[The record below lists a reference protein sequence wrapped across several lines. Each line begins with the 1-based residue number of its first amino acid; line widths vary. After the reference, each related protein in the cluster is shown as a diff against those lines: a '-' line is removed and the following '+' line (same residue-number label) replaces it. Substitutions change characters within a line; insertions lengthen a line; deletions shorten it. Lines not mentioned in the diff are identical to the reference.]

1 MYFFVFFK
9 LLLVLWAT
17 EYLVSL
23 YGVPGWHVLCA
34 VAIISSVLVRSA
46 SLLIALLCVVFD

>member
-23 YGVPGWHVLCA
+23 YGVPGWHILCA